1 MSVISKDK
9 LIDLI
14 KSKKLVITPILS
26 KDETFD
32 NVSLNVRLSNQF
44 IIMKKQSFPSFDIKS
59 HPKNIEECHKKIKIN
74 YNESFILHP
83 GELVLGSTLEYF
95 SIPKNLM
102 GYVIGKSSWG
112 RAGLIVATATKV
124 DPGFKGCITLE
135 IINEGA
141 SPIIVYPGLPIAQL
155 VLHDIQPSIIEEYS
169 GEYKFS
175 AGPVFPN
182 FEEKSKKWDFWFP
195 KEI

>member
-1 MSVISKDK
+1 MSVISKEK
-9 LIDLI
+9 LIELVRN
-14 KSKKLVITPILS
+14 KELVITPILS
-26 KDETFD
+26 QEETFD
-32 NVSLNVRLSNQF
+32 HVSLNVRLSNQF
-44 IIMKKQSFPSFDIKS
+44 IIMKKQSFPNFDIKS

-83 GELVLGSTLEYF
+83 GELILGSTLEYF
-95 SIPKNLM
+95 SIPKDIM

-135 IINEGA
+135 IINEGV

-155 VLHDIQPSIIEEYS
+155 VLHKIDSTVDNEYT
-169 GEYKFS
+169 GNYKFS
-175 AGPVFPN
+175 VGPVFPD
-182 FEEKSKKWDFWFP
+182 FSEKTARWNFWFP
-195 KEI
+195 RKL

>member
-1 MSVISKDK
+1 MSVISKEK
-9 LIDLI
+9 LIELVRN
-14 KSKKLVITPILS
+14 KELVITPILS
-26 KDETFD
+26 QEETFD
-32 NVSLNVRLSNQF
+32 HVSLNVRLSNQF
-44 IIMKKQSFPSFDIKS
+44 IIMKKQSFPNFDIKS

-83 GELVLGSTLEYF
+83 GELILGSTLEYF
-95 SIPKNLM
+95 SIPKDIM

-135 IINEGA
+135 IINEGV

-155 VLHDIQPSIIEEYS
+155 VLHNLDGEMNQEYL
-169 GEYKFS
+169 GNYKFS
-175 AGPVFPN
+175 VGPVFPN
-182 FEEKSKKWDFWFP
+182 FEEKSKEWSFWFP
-195 KEI
+195 K